1 MQSTIAI
8 IGAGAAGCF
17 AAANLSAA
25 AGRCATLWEKSGKAL
40 QKVRASGGGR
50 CNVTHQLFEVPELV
64 NRYPRG
70 PRWLKKT
77 LHRFSPEHTVDW
89 FAKKGVELVAEGDG
103 RVFPITN
110 SAETIAS
117 CLWEE
122 LHRKGVKVAFNR
134 RLEGLQK
141 VDGSWRLDFGS
152 AGEETAGAVLLTTG
166 GSPSPAGYDLLRRL
180 GHSVEAPVPS
190 LFTFN
195 IPKHPI
201 CELMGVA
208 VPQAKVRICGTKIE
222 MEGPLLVTHWGISGP
237 AVLRASAWGARE
249 LATRAYDFGILVNW
263 IPHFNEEAL
272 QAQFALLGKTAGGAA
287 LWGKNPF
294 ELPRRL
300 WQFLLHGS
308 GVAENATW
316 GNLPAVAR
324 KALTERLLRDPFT
337 VKGKTTFKEEFV
349 TCGGVALSEVNP
361 QTMESRLHGGLYFA
375 GEVLDVDGIT
385 GGFNFQH
392 AWASGWIAAQSLNAL
407 VAEGGTVPAF

>member
-1 MQSTIAI
+1 MQLSI

-17 AAANLSAA
+17 AAANLSAE
-25 AGRCATLWEKSGKAL
+25 AGRCATIWEKSGKAL

-50 CNVTHQLFEVPELV
+50 CNVTHELFEVPELI

-77 LHRFSPEHTVDW
+77 LHRFSPEHTVEW
-89 FAKKGVELVAEGDG
+89 FAKRGVELVAEADG
-103 RVFPITN
+103 RMFPVTN
-110 SAETIAS
+110 TSETIAS

-122 LHRKGVKVAFNR
+122 LQRKKVEVKFNR

-141 VDGSWRLDFGS
+141 VAGSWQMDFGS
-152 AGEETAGAVLLTTG
+152 AGIQTANAVLLTTG
-166 GSPSPAGYDLLRRL
+166 GSPSPAGYDLLRKL
-180 GHSVEAPVPS
+180 GHAIETPVPS

-195 IPKHPI
+195 MPNHAI
-201 CELMGVA
+201 CALMGVA

-222 MEGPLLVTHWGISGP
+222 MEGPLLVTHWGLSGP

-249 LATRAYDFGILVNW
+249 LATRAYDFSILVNW
-263 IPHFNEEAL
+263 IPDFDEETLQEQLKNSARNE
-272 QAQFALLGKTAGGAA
+272 GGAA

-294 ELPRRL
+294 GLPRRL
-300 WQFLLHGS
+300 WQFLVGDI
-308 GVAENATW
+308 GIRETTTW
-316 GNLPAVAR
+316 GNLPAGHR
-324 KALTERLLRDPFT
+324 KALVERLLRDPFT
-337 VKGKTTFKEEFV
+337 IKGKTTFKEEFV

-361 QTMESRLHGGLYFA
+361 QTMESRLHPGLYFA

-392 AWASGWIAAQSLNAL
+392 AWASGWIAAGEMNKL
-407 VAEGGTVPAF
+407 VAAGVPAF